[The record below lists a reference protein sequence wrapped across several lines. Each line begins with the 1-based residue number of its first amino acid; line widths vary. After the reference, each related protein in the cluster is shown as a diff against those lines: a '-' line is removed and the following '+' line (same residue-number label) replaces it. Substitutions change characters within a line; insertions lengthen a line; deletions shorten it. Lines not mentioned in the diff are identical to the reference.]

1 MNELQSR
8 VDQALRETPEE
19 EEAELFSDYAEP
31 ADDLTQKLMDA
42 ARARGVEAALDE
54 FDRLRGSAKI
64 RRLQRALM
72 EFITHDP
79 LAYEAGLHVPPLE
92 ERAAWKVTRDPDS

>member
-1 MNELQSR
+1 MDLTELQSR
-8 VDQALRETPEE
+8 VDAALRETPEE

-31 ADDLTQKLMDA
+31 ADDLTQRLMEA
-42 ARARGVEAALDE
+42 ARAGGVEAALDE
-54 FDRLRGSAKI
+54 HDRLRGSEKV

-79 LAYEAGLHVPPLE
+79 LAHEAGLRVPPLE
-92 ERAAWKVTRDPDS
+92 ERAAWKVTR

>member
-1 MNELQSR
+1 MGDELQRR
-8 VDQALRETPEE
+8 VDAMLRETPEE

-31 ADDLTQKLMDA
+31 ADDLTQRLMEA
-42 ARARGVEAALDE
+42 ARGGGVEGALDE
-54 FDRLRGSAKI
+54 FDRLRGSEKV

-79 LAYEAGLHVPPLE
+79 LASEAGLQVPPLE
-92 ERAAWKVTRDPDS
+92 ERAAWKVT